1 MYMDRCD
8 CRTILMIRD
17 QDLFTCSPRVHRLRL
32 YWVEVA
38 QLPMSWSIDCTF
50 WGVGEGGN
58 SAVTSGQD
66 ILVIELWVGKTLPN
80 ATKMGSLPRVVR
92 KLAMHWMQANPY
104 RNLIPPGELFEYCYN
119 SVISPFFPKSVKYLM
134 QTPPQRRQWREGLS
148 AWCVFE
154 VYARSR
160 NRNPGEVQIELSVAH
175 FNMSDLNFG
184 TQFLSSMR
192 CLWEHISPTDEIGT
206 CGFSVNFCLFVVF
219 NAVNLRDSARLS
231 EMSGCIGNVTRKS
244 KKATIIY
251 LHFICTNALMKI
263 QMRGHRQKR
272 AQTKNI

>member
-1 MYMDRCD
+1 
-8 CRTILMIRD
+8 MIRD
-17 QDLFTCSPRVHRLRL
+17 QDLFTCSPRVHRLPL

-50 WGVGEGGN
+50 WGVGVGGN

-66 ILVIELWVGKTLPN
+66 ILVIQLWVGKTLPER
-80 ATKMGSLPRVVR
+80 PRKWE

-104 RNLIPPGELFEYCYN
+104 KNLIPPGELFEYCYN
-119 SVISPFFPKSVKYLM
+119 SVISPLFPKSVKYLM

-160 NRNPGEVQIELSVAH
+160 NRNPGEVQIKLSVAH

-184 TQFLSSMR
+184 TVSFIDAMFLGTHFPNWR
-192 CLWEHISPTDEIGT
+192 NWHLWLLSELLLV
-206 CGFSVNFCLFVVF
+206 FFFF

-244 KKATIIY
+244 KKTTIIY